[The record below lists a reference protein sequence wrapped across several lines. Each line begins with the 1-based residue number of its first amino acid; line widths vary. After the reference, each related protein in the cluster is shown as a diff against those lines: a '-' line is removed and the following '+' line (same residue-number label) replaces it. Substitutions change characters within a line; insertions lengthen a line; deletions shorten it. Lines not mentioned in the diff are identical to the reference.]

1 MWRSIIIQG
10 QNDHVPSNPSVGSI
24 DGSLLKRPIITRPT
38 LPVSHHFTYV
48 LLSFVFL
55 FLFFFFMVVISKLMS
70 YAVFAHPCLA
80 DARDGCIEFFAPVEW
95 TVMLPVSR
103 RVCPLVNGVEG
114 GEEGSLL
121 IQE

>member
-55 FLFFFFMVVISKLMS
+55 FLFFLFFFVMVVISKLMS
-70 YAVFAHPCLA
+70 NVVFH
-80 DARDGCIEFFAPVEW
+80 IPVW
-95 TVMLPVSR
+95 RTPGTDVLNF
-103 RVCPLVNGVEG
+103 LHLLNGR
-114 GEEGSLL
+114 
-121 IQE
+121 